1 MPEPWTPEEYRRASE
16 YAARKLE
23 WIISLEGDADGE
35 RRKPYYMAQLIAEA
49 IAAERLSKQLS
60 RNEDKKRTA
69 RAEAQGNS
77 QIQPHYSMALCGM
90 Q

>member
-1 MPEPWTPEEYRRASE
+1 
-16 YAARKLE
+16 
-23 WIISLEGDADGE
+23 
-35 RRKPYYMAQLIAEA
+35 MAQLIAEA